1 MVDLLRSVLS
11 FRLEKSQG
19 FIVFLFDL
27 LHLALVLANGHI
39 QRVFFILE
47 PAQLVLVEFN
57 YFFHLLFV
65 IGFHEIYLLLDL
77 I

>member
-1 MVDLLRSVLS
+1 
-11 FRLEKSQG
+11 
-19 FIVFLFDL
+19 
-27 LHLALVLANGHI
+27 
-39 QRVFFILE
+39 
-47 PAQLVLVEFN
+47 VLVEFN